1 MQSKNEVVIMPIRI
15 TKQQS
20 APNIDSGTYELQL
33 TNVRE
38 LQINDPDNL
47 GQKAD
52 RIEITFTIT
61 DHPRLSGKVF
71 SDLATPLL
79 GPRSK
84 LGQVIRALNGG
95 AEIPDGEVD
104 LETFVGRRM
113 LATVRRKDS
122 GYNSVI
128 PETALPL
135 EPNHPQD
142 S

>member
-1 MQSKNEVVIMPIRI
+1 MPIRI

-20 APNIDSGTYELQL
+20 APNLEPGTYRLQL
-33 TNVRE
+33 ANVRE
-38 LQINDPDNL
+38 VQVSDPDNL
-47 GQKAD
+47 GEMAD
-52 RIEITFTIT
+52 RIELTFSIA

-95 AEIPDGEVD
+95 VELPDGEID
-104 LETFVGRRM
+104 LETFVGRSM
-113 LATVRRKDS
+113 QATIRRKDS

-135 EPNHPQD
+135 DLNHPQE

>member
-1 MQSKNEVVIMPIRI
+1 MQRNNEVGTMPIRI

-20 APNIDSGTYELQL
+20 APNIDAGTYKLQL
-33 TNVRE
+33 ANVRE
-38 LQINDPDNL
+38 VEVNDPDNL

-52 RIEITFTIT
+52 RIELTFSIT

-104 LETFVGRRM
+104 LETF
-113 LATVRRKDS
+113 
-122 GYNSVI
+122 I
-128 PETALPL
+128 
-135 EPNHPQD
+135 
-142 S
+142 

>member
-1 MQSKNEVVIMPIRI
+1 MPIHI

-20 APNIDSGTYELQL
+20 APNLESGTYALQL
-33 TNVRE
+33 ASVRQVQVDDFDNPGE
-38 LQINDPDNL
+38 L
-47 GQKAD
+47 AD
-52 RIEITFTIT
+52 RIELTFAIT
-61 DHPRLSGKVF
+61 DHPSVSGKTF
-71 SDLATPLL
+71 SDLATPRL

-104 LETFVGRRM
+104 LEIFVGRRM
-113 LATVRRKDS
+113 QATIRRKDS

-128 PETALPL
+128 PETAHPL
-135 EPNHPQD
+135 DLDPPQD